1 MYAHSFKSISRGSSK
16 PKPKLKPK
24 LKDPISL
31 IEELKANINS
41 SLNEPILDTEI
52 TEPVIDHTKPVID
65 HTNKINEIKI
75 RRSQSVDAM
84 RLKKKINFADTTH
97 QIHSKTLPSIEE
109 ETKVETPVQLQ
120 RCNSTTSTVT
130 SHPIKSPRP
139 LSRQATASAPKI
151 FTQSAPKILPQSK
164 PKILPSKPKILP
176 QSKPTHAFLKKGSGC
191 VQ

>member
-52 TEPVIDHTKPVID
+52 TEPVIDHT
-65 HTNKINEIKI
+65 NKINEIKI

-109 ETKVETPVQLQ
+109 ETKVDTPVQLQ

-164 PKILPSKPKILP
+164 PKILTQSKPKILP